1 MGINLLFFKSS
12 TTVGI
17 KHKNSISISYLA
29 TKIVNLIL
37 FKEHSNQRL
46 LLINTREQFFFG
58 IISLLLKD
66 NSLLLNLPLIYNLHR
81 TSPVYFL
88 FITSRDNN
96 FQQQFMI
103 EKKRSPTET
112 TVGNR
117 GININSRRLLIT
129 MTVPCRYVWLRHPNS
144 CWEAWKRICTSLH
157 QIWKAKNLTYSHLTY
172 SIKSGF
178 MSWSPL

>member
-29 TKIVNLIL
+29 TKVVNLIL

-96 FQQQFMI
+96 FQQQFNH
-103 EKKRSPTET
+103 SY
-112 TVGNR
+112 NLF
-117 GININSRRLLIT
+117 SDHLRLCSTNVL
-129 MTVPCRYVWLRHPNS
+129 L
-144 CWEAWKRICTSLH
+144 
-157 QIWKAKNLTYSHLTY
+157 QIFIFAADHGT
-172 SIKSGF
+172 
-178 MSWSPL
+178 